1 MTAVRTSGHSR
12 HRERPIGAGILSRVA
27 HADAQPLLSV
37 VVPVFNQAGSILEN
51 VRIIRQ
57 RVGDALDGPFETIVV
72 SDGSVDRTEE
82 RLLEGELE
90 GVRVF
95 HYDRNL
101 GKGYAVKVGS
111 LEARGRWV
119 GYVDADLDLDPASL
133 AEYVAVAERDGLDF
147 AIGSKRHPE
156 SVVHYPR
163 SRRVASWLF
172 QQWVRSLIRL
182 NVRDTQVG
190 LKVFRREVVEE
201 VMPFLLVKRYAF
213 DLELLAV
220 AHAFGFRK
228 VREMPIVLDY
238 RFAGTG
244 VRSAAVLRALVDT
257 AAVCYRLRVLR
268 YYQRRRAL
276 VGRYGWTRPTAA
288 QAAVTVVCTDAEAA
302 ARIEHEDIVVALL
315 DADTPAGRR
324 AAAEAAQT
332 DFVAFLEPGGTPSAN
347 WLAATIPFLGRGEIA
362 AVVAPKMAPTEGS
375 IRARAAAAV
384 SESRAGGGS
393 LYYRFTPG
401 NIRLVSDFPASSF
414 VVRRDA
420 YLDVPADTPPEE
432 IVRGLVD
439 RGGVVLY
446 TPETVIVAAP
456 PPLLRPHLDRVR
468 AYGRSRGR
476 SVRLRALRA
485 LRPSTVLALLFG
497 LFASLG
503 WLVAVT
509 GPVGLAVWVAGW
521 ALYLA
526 AVLVA
531 AAAGG
536 LRFRSVR
543 VAAVTAAGIV
553 ATHLAYVA
561 GFLAGFARR
570 TSGSSATPHLR
581 ATGGP
586 P

>member
-1 MTAVRTSGHSR
+1 
-12 HRERPIGAGILSRVA
+12 VA
-27 HADAQPLLSV
+27 PADAQPLLSV

-51 VRIIRQ
+51 VRIIRE
-57 RVGDALDGPFETIVV
+57 RVGAALDGSFETIVV

-101 GKGYAVKVGS
+101 GKGYAIKVGS

-133 AEYVAVAERDGLDF
+133 AEYVAIAEREGLDF
-147 AIGSKRHPE
+147 AIGSKRHPD
-156 SVVHYPR
+156 SRVHYPR

-220 AHAFGFRK
+220 ARAFGFGK
-228 VREMPIVLDY
+228 VRELPIVLDY
-238 RFAGTG
+238 RFAGSG

-257 AAVCYRLRVLR
+257 AAVCYRLRILR
-268 YYQRRRAL
+268 YYQRRREL
-276 VGRYGWTRPTAA
+276 VGRFGWTRPAGA
-288 QAAVTVVCTDAEAA
+288 QAAVTVVCTDATAA
-302 ARIEHEDIVVALL
+302 SRIEHEDLVVAVL
-315 DADTPAGRR
+315 DVDTPAGRR
-324 AAAEAAQT
+324 AAAERAET
-332 DFVAFLEPGGTPSAN
+332 DLVAFIEPGGTPAAN
-347 WLAATIPFLGRGEIA
+347 WLAATIPFLARGEIV
-362 AVVAPKMAPTEGS
+362 AVVAPKMAPAEGS

-384 SESRAGGGS
+384 SESRIGGGS

-401 NIRLVSDFPASSF
+401 NIRLVRDYPASSF

-420 YLDVPADTPPEE
+420 FLDIHAATPPQEV
-432 IVRGLVD
+432 VRALVE
-439 RGGVVLY
+439 RGAVVLY

-456 PPLLRPHLDRVR
+456 APLLLPHLGRVL

-476 SVRLRALRA
+476 SVRLLALRG
-485 LRPSTVLALLFG
+485 LRPSTVLALLLAVFV
-497 LFASLG
+497 SLG
-503 WLVAVT
+503 WLLVLT
-509 GPVGLAVWVAGW
+509 GPLGLAVWIAGW
-521 ALYLA
+521 VAYLA

-531 AAAGG
+531 AVAGG
-536 LRFRSVR
+536 LRFRSLR
-543 VAAVTAAGIV
+543 VAGATAIGVV
-553 ATHLAYVA
+553 ATHFVYVA

-570 TSGSSATPHLR
+570 RGANVATTRLP
-581 ATGGP
+581 ATGGRT
-586 P
+586 